1 MANSFQVFVCACIL
15 YACVQWPVLGDDL
28 LSAKLDE
35 KLKKKVLKK
44 KQEGRT
50 DGRSLTVCHV
60 VETESRTHREFSHL
74 HFSSN
79 CLNSIIS
86 ISPQM

>member
-35 KLKKKVLKK
+35 KLKKKGFEQKA
-44 KQEGRT
+44 GRQ
-50 DGRSLTVCHV
+50 DGWQITYSLSRSG
-60 VETESRTHREFSHL
+60 
-74 HFSSN
+74 N
-79 CLNSIIS
+79 GG
-86 ISPQM
+86 